1 MVKAKKQMKETMRAL
16 EDYIRKNTGLQ
27 PSLQIPGNYA
37 MELLHPR
44 NKDLLPGFFTDNEKD
59 KKVIIHEIQRMYTI
73 LRETYRATKPLP
85 QQTDNY
91 KDDAIRLGRY
101 LNTIIPW
108 ASWPNYN
115 HRTFE
120 HVQEIIR
127 KKGSAGA
134 LSAEG
139 SEANNKQT

>member
-37 MELLHPR
+37 RELMHPR
-44 NKDLLPGFFTDNEKD
+44 NKDLLPGFFTDAAEKD

-108 ASWPNYN
+108 ANYLGLN
-115 HRTFE
+115 LTIE
-120 HVQEIIR
+120 L
-127 KKGSAGA
+127 
-134 LSAEG
+134 LSMCRR
-139 SEANNKQT
+139 S